1 MHRTKAPAL
10 KKIDGTLTC
19 TLEHESGYRIKM
31 PMPIRILPPSYIWDD
46 KFEQKTDDANF
57 KVVDG
62 ILVCTITNDSA
73 KKLTLDSKSLQQIDD
88 DKDSAIEYV
97 ASSEFFRNDNADP
110 DKTVNGDIEIDDK
123 GVFIITYTS
132 SIKGYAAL
140 IGLEQSY
147 GASFL
152 WLYFK

>member
-1 MHRTKAPAL
+1 
-10 KKIDGTLTC
+10 
-19 TLEHESGYRIKM
+19 M